1 MNIIKFFRDEWNHWI
16 NSRLEQKKFEV
27 EAELGQYRKLD
38 DGSPR
43 IRDMIDDLEKQLT
56 SLRMRI
62 AIRSEAGH
70 RE

>member
-1 MNIIKFFRDEWNHWI
+1 MNIIKFFKDEWNHWI

-27 EAELGQYRKLD
+27 ESELNQYRKLD
-38 DGSPR
+38 DGAPR
-43 IRDMIDDLEKQLT
+43 IRDMIDDLEKQLIN
-56 SLRMRI
+56 LRMRI